1 MHGLTI
7 LFSFFDED
15 TPSAVVCLSFVRV
28 SIHSSNGGARIVLR
42 EAGGRRC
49 AGCGLNQPPSLN
61 GMTLWDIDIMEND
74 YNTKTRGSLV
84 ACAAC
89 RGRNALHERRARSL
103 LRRAARVGALL
114 QR

>member
-28 SIHSSNGGARIVLR
+28 RCVYPQLNGGARVVLR

-49 AGCGLNQPPSLN
+49 AGCGHNRPPSFN
-61 GMTLWDIDIMEND
+61 GMTLLKTDIMDDD
-74 YNTKTRGSLV
+74 YNTITRGVLD
-84 ACAAC
+84 A
-89 RGRNALHERRARSL
+89 
-103 LRRAARVGALL
+103 
-114 QR
+114 

>member
-49 AGCGLNQPPSLN
+49 AGCGHNRPPSLN
-61 GMTLWDIDIMEND
+61 GMTLLKTGIMDDD
-74 YNTKTRGSLV
+74 YNTITRGVLD
-84 ACAAC
+84 A
-89 RGRNALHERRARSL
+89 
-103 LRRAARVGALL
+103 
-114 QR
+114 